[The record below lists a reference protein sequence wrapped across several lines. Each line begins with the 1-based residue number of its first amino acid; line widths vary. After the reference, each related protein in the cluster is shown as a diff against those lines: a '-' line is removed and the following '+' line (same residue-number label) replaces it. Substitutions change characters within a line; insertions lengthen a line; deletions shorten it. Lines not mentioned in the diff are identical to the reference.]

1 MKKIVLIVGS
11 LRKDSFNRQLAKEI
25 RAMINQRAEV
35 TLLEYKDVP
44 FMNEDIEFPAPSS
57 VQRVRLM
64 IQESDALWMITP
76 EYNYQIPGVLKNL
89 LDWLS
94 RPLIKR
100 DWKTGSVMKG
110 KKVTISGVAGK
121 SAAIGA
127 RTSLKALLEI
137 MSMNVV
143 GDLGTGFVLD
153 SAAFSTGKLE
163 LDEQSKEKLEL
174 QIETLLE
181 II

>member
-11 LRKDSFNRQLAKEI
+11 LRKDSFNRQLAEEI

-35 TLLEYKDVP
+35 TLLEYQDVP

-57 VQRVRLM
+57 VQRVRAV
-64 IQESDALWMITP
+64 IQESDGLWIITP

-100 DWKTGSVMKG
+100 DWKTGSVMKE

-127 RTSLKALLEI
+127 RSSLKALLEI
-137 MSMNVV
+137 MSMNVI

-153 SAAFSTGKLE
+153 ASAFSSGKLE
-163 LDEQSKEKLEL
+163 VSAQLKEALEL
-174 QIETLLE
+174 QIETLLKS
-181 II
+181 I